1 MDKNAVKKFAVNAR
15 RKLIDS
21 VSQKA
26 YGLGISIDE
35 IKEVEQIPNG
45 SRIKINNDYVYLTDI
60 ETQHRERLIEQ
71 IKYKGYEQ
79 VMEEVAYTWF
89 NRIIAIRFMEV
100 NEYLPTRVRV
110 LSSEDEN
117 KVEPDAVTQALD
129 LVEDLGLNT
138 EEIYNYQDDNDIEG
152 LFKYI
157 FIKQCNALGKI
168 MPVMFEKIQ
177 DYTELLLPDNLLVE
191 GSVIRDLINDIEEDD
206 FKDQVQ
212 IIGWL
217 YQYYISE
224 KKDEVFNGLKK
235 NKKITKENI
244 PAATQLFTPD
254 WIVKYM
260 VENSLGRLWLEGH
273 PNETLKSEWK
283 YYLEEAEQE
292 PDVEKELE
300 KIREDSKNLS
310 PEDITVLD
318 PAMGSG
324 HILVYAFDVLY
335 QIYLSDGYSERDI
348 PRLILEKNLYGLDID
363 DRAGQLAY
371 FALIMKARSYS
382 RRFFREIEREPIEL
396 NVCAIQESN
405 GISEEDIEC
414 LADGD
419 EELKKDV
426 KYLVEIFA
434 DAKDYGAILKVE
446 EVNFEKI
453 KNRILYI
460 STNLKDLFTNNIK
473 NNIIKKLS
481 IMNKQSYMI
490 NMKYSMCLTNPPY
503 MGTKGMNK
511 NMAKYISKIYPYSK
525 GDLFAIFMELCESLT
540 KYNGFTSIINQ
551 QSWMFL
557 SSFEKL
563 RKKYLDTMFTIN
575 MIHLGSRAFEENVGT
590 IVQTTAFITRKN
602 NNLRKYKGK
611 YINLTD
617 NLTSN
622 DKEKALKK
630 IARGNCEINVYL
642 KSIENF
648 NGIPGIPL
656 AYWIS
661 NNITNLFKNNDN
673 LESIAKPRQ
682 GLATSDNERFLRGW
696 YEVNIKKINFACK
709 SIENAVESDSKWFPY
724 NKGGKYRKWFGN
736 NEFIIN
742 WENNGEEV
750 KDYAKQLY
758 KSYTRTIKNISFYF
772 KECIT
777 YTFISEDM
785 GVRYSPYGFIFDVAG
800 SSIFIEGNNLFI
812 ILGYLASKVSS
823 LFLDIL
829 NPTFNIQ
836 VGDVKKIPIV
846 KDMLEVDNSN
856 IICLVKENI
865 DISINEWDLYEIS
878 WNFKKHPIIEFKS
891 NNIKNTFKNWSGFA
905 EKQFNQLKSNEEELN
920 KNFIDIY
927 GLQDELTPEV
937 EDKDITI
944 RKADRDRE
952 MKSFISYAVGCMMGR
967 YCLDEEGL
975 VFAGGKFDINRYKTF
990 KADKDAIIPITDMEY
1005 FEDDIVSKF
1014 VEFVKVVFG
1023 EETLEENLN
1032 YIADTECFK
1041 RKSNETSRDCLRR
1054 YFLKGFMED
1063 HVKLYQKRPIYWM
1076 FDSGKQNG
1084 FKALIYMHR
1093 YDENMVA
1100 KVRTDYLHV
1109 LQRKYEFEINRL
1121 DNDINSDIL
1130 STKEKT
1136 SAKKRKEKIQKQLAE
1151 CKQYDQVISH
1161 VAHQRIVINLDDG
1174 VKVNYQKFQGIEVP
1188 QGNAKKD
1195 LKQDLLFK
1203 VKM

>member
-1 MDKNAVKKFAVNAR
+1 MNKSAIKNFAVNAR
-15 RKLIDS
+15 RKLIDA

-35 IKEVEQIPNG
+35 IKEIEEVPNG

-60 ETQHRERLIEQ
+60 ETEHREKLIEQ
-71 IKYKGYEQ
+71 IEYKGYEQ

-100 NEYLPTRVRV
+100 NDYLPTRIRV

-117 KVEPDAVTQALD
+117 KVEPDAVTEALD
-129 LVEDLGLNT
+129 LVDELNLDT
-138 EEIYNYQDDNDIEG
+138 EKIYNYQDNNDTEG

-191 GSVIRDLINDIEEDD
+191 GSVIRDLISDIEEND
-206 FKDQVQ
+206 FKDQVE

-224 KKDEVFNGLKK
+224 KKDEVFAGLKK

-273 PNETLKSEWK
+273 PNDELKSSWK

-292 PDVEKELE
+292 PDVENELE
-300 KIREDSKNLS
+300 KIREDSKKLS

-335 QIYLSDGYSERDI
+335 HIYLSAGYSEREI

-382 RRFFREIEREPIEL
+382 RRFFRDIERNPIEL

-405 GISEEDIEC
+405 GISKEDIEYF
-414 LADGD
+414 ADGD
-419 EELKKDV
+419 EELKRDV
-426 KYLVEIFA
+426 EYLVEVFT
-434 DAKDYGAILKVE
+434 DAKEYGSILEVE
-446 EVNFEKI
+446 NINF
-453 KNRILYI
+453 NRIENRLTEI
-460 STNLKDLFTNNIK
+460 KMDNDDLFIKDRKERILSKISIVVRQTNIMC
-473 NNIIKKLS
+473 KKYDICS
-481 IMNKQSYMI
+481 
-490 NMKYSMCLTNPPY
+490 TNPPY
-503 MGTKGMNK
+503 MGNKGINVKLGNMIKSNYPNSKMDLCVAFIERCLKFTKKNK
-511 NMAKYISKIYPYSK
+511 YTAMIT
-525 GDLFAIFMELCESLT
+525 MH
-540 KYNGFTSIINQ
+540 
-551 QSWMFL
+551 SWMFL
-557 SSFEKL
+557 GSFENF
-563 RKKYLDTMFTIN
+563 RKYLIKKIYICN
-575 MIHLGSRAFEENVGT
+575 LIHLGTRAFDDIGGEV
-590 IVQTTAFITRKN
+590 VQTVSFVLKN
-602 NNLRKYKGK
+602 NFMNQKGN
-611 YINLTD
+611 YVRLVNY
-617 NLTSN
+617 NTS
-622 DKEKALKK
+622 ALKK
-630 IARGNCEINVYL
+630 QQFFNINNRYNINQ
-642 KSIENF
+642 SIFYN
-648 NGIPGIPL
+648 IPMSIIG
-656 AYWIS
+656 YW
-661 NNITNLFKNNDN
+661 LNDN
-673 LESIAKPRQ
+673 LLDAFKNSTIGSVSDVVK
-682 GLATSDNERFLRGW
+682 GLDTCDNDTFVRLWFEIDF
-696 YEVNIKKINFACK
+696 YKIGFGITTNK
-709 SIENAVESDSKWFPY
+709 ETYNNKWFPY
-724 NKGGKYRKWFGN
+724 AKGGEFRKWYGN
-736 NEFIIN
+736 NN
-742 WENNGEEV
+742 NVVMWENDGNILRNLKTSDG
-750 KDYAKQLY
+750 KQ
-758 KSYTRTIKNISFYF
+758 KSRPQNTRYYF
-772 KECIT
+772 KEGIT
-777 YTFISEDM
+777 W
-785 GVRYSPYGFIFDVAG
+785 
-800 SSIFIEGNNLFI
+800 SSINGSTLALRYMNNSIFGGGGSALFLKDDLYY
-812 ILGYLASKVSS
+812 ILGILNSKVSS
-823 LFLDIL
+823 NIIDIL
-829 NPTFNIQ
+829 NPTLNVLVTDIKNIPLKKNFNL
-836 VGDVKKIPIV
+836 
-846 KDMLEVDNSN
+846 LEKVHYTVNEA
-856 IICLVKENI
+856 IE
-865 DISINEWDLYEIS
+865 ISRKEWDSFETS

-891 NNIKNTFKNWSGFA
+891 NNIENSFKNWSDFE

-920 KNFIDIY
+920 RIFIDIY

-967 YCLDEEGL
+967 YSLDEEGL
-975 VFAGGKFDINRYKTF
+975 VFAGGEFDINRYKTF

-1005 FEDDIVSKF
+1005 FEDDIVSRF

-1041 RKSNETSRDCLRR
+1041 RKANETSRDCLRR

-1063 HVKLYQKRPIYWM
+1063 HLKVYQKRPIYWM

-1084 FKALIYMHR
+1084 FKVLIYMHR

-1100 KVRTDYLHV
+1100 KVRADYLHV
-1109 LQRKYEFEINRL
+1109 LQRKYESEINRL
-1121 DNDINSDIL
+1121 DNDINSEIL

-1136 SAKKRKEKIQKQLAE
+1136 AAKKRKEKIQKQLAE
-1151 CKQYDQVISH
+1151 CKQYDQVIAH
-1161 VAHQRIVINLDDG
+1161 VAHQRIAIDLDDG
-1174 VKVNYQKFQGIEVP
+1174 VKVNYQKFQGVEVP
-1188 QGNAKKD
+1188 QGDGKKD

>member
-26 YGLGISIDE
+26 YGLGISIDV

-45 SRIKINNDYVYLTDI
+45 SRIKINNNYVYLTDI

-71 IKYKGYEQ
+71 IEYKGYEQ

-100 NEYLPTRVRV
+100 NDYLPTRIRV
-110 LSSEDEN
+110 LSSEDEK

-129 LVEDLGLNT
+129 LIEKLGLDR
-138 EEIYNYQDDNDIEG
+138 EKIYNYQDNNDTEG
-152 LFKYI
+152 LFKYV

-191 GSVIRDLINDIEEDD
+191 GSVIRDLINNIKEDD
-206 FKDQVQ
+206 FKEQVE

-300 KIREDSKNLS
+300 KIREESKKLS

-335 QIYLSDGYSERDI
+335 QIYLSAGYSERDI

-371 FALIMKARSYS
+371 FALIMKARSYA
-382 RRFFREIEREPIEL
+382 RRFFRDIERNPIEL

-405 GISEEDIEC
+405 GISEEDIEYF
-414 LADGD
+414 ADGD
-419 EELKKDV
+419 EGIKREV
-426 KYLVEIFA
+426 EYLVEVFT
-434 DAKDYGAILKVE
+434 DAKEYGSILKVNKVDFNKIE
-446 EVNFEKI
+446 KKFIEVKNKI
-453 KNRILYI
+453 SNLFINENKEILINKIPTLISQCKIMSKKYYI
-460 STNLKDLFTNNIK
+460 
-473 NNIIKKLS
+473 
-481 IMNKQSYMI
+481 
-490 NMKYSMCLTNPPY
+490 MCTNPPY
-503 MGTKGMNK
+503 MGVRTMNSK
-511 NMAKYISKIYPYSK
+511 LYKYITEHYVNSKN
-525 GDLFAIFMELCESLT
+525 DLFGVFMELDNLYLNT
-540 KYNGFTSIINQ
+540 NGFISMINQ
-551 QSWMFL
+551 HSWMFL
-557 SSFEKL
+557 SGFESL
-563 RKKYLDTMFTIN
+563 RTNIIKNRLIIN
-575 MIHLGSRAFEENVGT
+575 MLHLGSRTFDDIGGEV
-590 IVQTTAFITRKN
+590 VQSTAFNIRK
-602 NNLRKYKGK
+602 LRIKHFKGV
-611 YINLTD
+611 YLRLVDYSSSQN
-617 NLTSN
+617 
-622 DKEKALKK
+622 KEKIYLKALKNDTQCK
-630 IARGNCEINVYL
+630 YNISQEQYIGLPGNPI
-642 KSIENF
+642 
-648 NGIPGIPL
+648 
-656 AYWIS
+656 AYWMS
-661 NNITNLFKNNDN
+661 LNIEKILKNSDSMG
-673 LESIAKPRQ
+673 EFAKPRQ
-682 GLATSDNERFLRGW
+682 GMSTSNNDKFLRLW
-696 YEVNIKKINFACK
+696 HEVDFSNIGMKIKCLEEAAK
-709 SIENAVESDSKWFPY
+709 SKYKWFPF
-724 NKGGKYRKWFGN
+724 NKGGEFRKWYGN
-736 NEFIIN
+736 NEYIVN
-742 WENNGEEV
+742 WQYDGLEIKE
-750 KDYAKQLY
+750 YATKLY
-758 KSYTRTIKNISFYF
+758 KNYSRTIKNIQYYF
-772 KECIT
+772 KEGIT
-777 YTFISEDM
+777 WTRISTGNF
-785 GVRYSPYGFIFDVAG
+785 GVRYCDIGFLFSDAG
-800 SSIFIEGNNLFI
+800 CCAFPKKEDLNYIMAMLC
-812 ILGYLASKVSS
+812 SKVAL
-823 LFLDIL
+823 LFLEIL
-829 NPTFNIQ
+829 NPTLTFQ
-836 VGDVKKIPIV
+836 VGNVCNIP
-846 KDMLEVDNSN
+846 
-856 IICLVKENI
+856 LVKNNKIELKKHINNNVNLNI
-865 DISINEWDLYEIS
+865 EMSKKEWDFFEKS
-878 WNFKKHPIIEFKS
+878 WDFKKHPVMEFKS
-891 NNIKNTFKNWSGFA
+891 NNIENSFENWSDFA
-905 EKQFNQLKSNEEELN
+905 QRQFNQLKSNEEELN
-920 KNFIDIY
+920 RIFINIY

-967 YCLDEEGL
+967 YSLDEEGL
-975 VFAGGKFDINRYKTF
+975 VFAGGEFDVNRYKTF
-990 KADKDAIIPITDMEY
+990 KADKDAVIPITDMEY
-1005 FEDDIVSKF
+1005 FEDDIVSRF

-1041 RKSNETSRDCLRR
+1041 RKANETSRDCLRR

-1063 HVKLYQKRPIYWM
+1063 HLKVYQKRPIYWM

-1109 LQRKYEFEINRL
+1109 LQRKYESEINRL
-1121 DNDINSDIL
+1121 DNDINSGIL

-1136 SAKKRKEKIQKQLAE
+1136 ATKKRKEKIQKQLAE
-1151 CKQYDQVISH
+1151 CKQYDQVIAH
-1161 VAHQRIVINLDDG
+1161 VAHQRIAIDLDDG
-1174 VKVNYQKFQGIEVP
+1174 VKVNYQKFQGVEVP
-1188 QGNAKKD
+1188 QGDGKKD
-1195 LKQDLLFK
+1195 LKQDLLFRVK
-1203 VKM
+1203 V